1 MATKRSDAE
10 ILKDLLGVECR
21 LSPENLACDGERPKA
36 EQRRVYRVLM
46 VQKVELIKE
55 LGRTPSDREVW
66 DI

>member
-21 LSPENLACDGERPKA
+21 LSPENLSCDGERPKA

-46 VQKVELIKE
+46 VQKADLIKE

-66 DI
+66 GI